1 MAAEQSAGER
11 SAGLMNA
18 RASDRAMDGSID
30 RWARAGAEFRY
41 EDGDWSDW
49 RGGRGGE
56 AEAEDEDEEQ
66 SDDDSLEAAA
76 GRESE
81 CLPTS
86 PGELRLIAAPF
97 AGFLVWTACAWN
109 SLRGI
114 SNGVEDTGGAGKVS
128 RGSERELKSHKRET
142 KETMWGTLSR
152 ARRSMICLPH
162 PTAVCSNV
170 RTRIAGPIVQVQPVS
185 YKEQVEFLDWLKE
198 RGQRDAYLSTTVG
211 ISTHGRALFATRPI
225 QAGERVLRVSR
236 DLLIT
241 PDKLPKEVTKLLP
254 QDVSEWARLALFLLA
269 EQHKGQESTWSP
281 YISCLPP
288 LGAIHSTV
296 FWKKEE
302 LELVRHSSLHRETV
316 QRKAIIGA
324 EFAAVQPVPFVD
336 FFNHESYCQALLS
349 YDEEQGYAEVI
360 ADRDYAVG
368 SQVVLS
374 YGRLPNSILAL
385 DFGFTLPENPHDQVE
400 VWMGVSRRDEL
411 RKLKLQLLH
420 AHDMPTFLH
429 ADGSDSGGSG
439 FNIRFVKSAIGRGKG
454 IPHALRAFA
463 RVLCVDNAQELT
475 EMAAEATKLD
485 GRLARRPLK
494 DKNREAQAMSLLL
507 ARLESMMQQRH
518 SALLTLRL
526 VETCRGSNSGSKS
539 PVTVHVH
546 MAGAVV
552 SGEMRVLRSAI
563 AWLRNHCSPS
573 TVLT

>member
-1 MAAEQSAGER
+1 MQ
-11 SAGLMNA
+11 
-18 RASDRAMDGSID
+18 GS
-30 RWARAGAEFRY
+30 
-41 EDGDWSDW
+41 
-49 RGGRGGE
+49 
-56 AEAEDEDEEQ
+56 
-66 SDDDSLEAAA
+66 
-76 GRESE
+76 
-81 CLPTS
+81 
-86 PGELRLIAAPF
+86 
-97 AGFLVWTACAWN
+97 
-109 SLRGI
+109 

-128 RGSERELKSHKRET
+128 RGSERKLKAQ

-162 PTAVCSNV
+162 PTAVCANV
-170 RTRIAGPIVQVQPVS
+170 RCRIAAPVSQVQPVS
-185 YKEQVEFLDWLKE
+185 YKEQVDFLDWLKE
-198 RGQRDAYLSTTVG
+198 RGQRDAYASTTVG
-211 ISTHGRALFATRPI
+211 ISAHGRALFATRPI

-241 PDKLPKEVTKLLP
+241 PDKLPAEVTKLLP

-269 EQHKGQESTWSP
+269 EQHKGQDSTWSP

-288 LGAIHSTV
+288 LRSIHSTV

-324 EFAAVQPVPFVD
+324 EYAAVQPALQKCSHLFGQRIAQADFKHAYATVCSRAWGIEALQTLALVPFVD

-349 YDEEQGYAEVI
+349 YDEEQGFAEVL

-368 SQVVLS
+368 TQVMLS

-385 DFGFTLPENPHDQVE
+385 DFGFTLADNPHDQVE
-400 VWMGVSRRDEL
+400 VWMGISRRDEL
-411 RKLKLQLLH
+411 RKSKLRLLH

-439 FNIRFVKSAIGRGKG
+439 FTIRLVKSAIGRGKG

-463 RVLCVDNAQELT
+463 RVMCVDNEQELN
-475 EMAAEATKLD
+475 EMAAEAVKHD

-494 DKNREAQAMSLLL
+494 DKTREAQAMSLLL

-518 SALLTLRL
+518 SSLLTLRL
-526 VETCRGSNSGSKS
+526 VETCRGKNAGSSS
-539 PVTVHVH
+539 PITVHVQ
-546 MAGAVV
+546 MAGDVV
-552 SGEMRVLRSAI
+552 GGEMRVLRSAI

>member
-1 MAAEQSAGER
+1 MQ
-11 SAGLMNA
+11 
-18 RASDRAMDGSID
+18 
-30 RWARAGAEFRY
+30 
-41 EDGDWSDW
+41 
-49 RGGRGGE
+49 
-56 AEAEDEDEEQ
+56 
-66 SDDDSLEAAA
+66 
-76 GRESE
+76 
-81 CLPTS
+81 
-86 PGELRLIAAPF
+86 
-97 AGFLVWTACAWN
+97 
-109 SLRGI
+109 GI

-170 RTRIAGPIVQVQPVS
+170 RTRIAGPVVQVQPVS

-324 EFAAVQPVPFVD
+324 EFAAVQPALQRCTHIFGERIAQTDFKHAYATVCSRAWGIEALQTLALVPFVD

-526 VETCRGSNSGSKS
+526 VETCRGTNSGSKS
-539 PVTVHVH
+539 PVTVHVQ